1 MLIDDLAQDGG
12 HNFDF
17 GKLLANNQLTAT
29 FKLARW
35 AKEEALLSCKI
46 YNTHAKDITT
56 FDNST
61 LFYQSPETAFV
72 LLLKQGRRTF
82 VFQHATF
89 YKELFRS
96 FFNFCNTKFCVILNL
111 FGDILCACNCFII
124 IIIILNVCLYF
135 YHHLYCKLCNHN
147 IINNN
152 YKKINSTNKELCE
165 K

>member
-1 MLIDDLAQDGG
+1 MAADFYIRFHLSPNKEILLYFLDLALWAKYYLMLIDDLAQDGG

-89 YKELFRS
+89 YKELF
-96 FFNFCNTKFCVILNL
+96 K
-111 FGDILCACNCFII
+111 
-124 IIIILNVCLYF
+124 
-135 YHHLYCKLCNHN
+135 
-147 IINNN
+147 
-152 YKKINSTNKELCE
+152 
-165 K
+165 